1 MQRAAHNAMLLLT
14 RIEDFEQRARERREE
29 ELRAEDS
36 EAIVAAL
43 LLLVRM
49 LAPLTPH
56 IAEELWSLAGNGT
69 LLAGMEWPEEVATVA
84 ARAEEVLTAQARA
97 EGVGMQ

>member
-14 RIEDFEQRARERREE
+14 RIEDFERRAREGRE

-36 EAIVAAL
+36 EATAAAL

-56 IAEELWSLAGNGT
+56 IAEELWSLAGNST
-69 LLAGMEWPEEVATVA
+69 LLASAEWPEKVATVA
-84 ARAEEVLTAQARA
+84 AHAEEAHEVAALAEEV
-97 EGVGMQ
+97 GMQ